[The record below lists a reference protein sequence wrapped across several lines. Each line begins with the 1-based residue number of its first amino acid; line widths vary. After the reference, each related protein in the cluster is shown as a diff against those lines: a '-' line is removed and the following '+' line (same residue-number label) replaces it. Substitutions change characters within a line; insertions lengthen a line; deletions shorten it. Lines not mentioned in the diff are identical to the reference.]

1 MPVSDYEISSNLACM
16 ADLHSLMYN
25 SIFFDAEVNVI
36 NGFATSDTK
45 KNIWRDHRKITLV
58 ISSQLNT
65 IC

>member
-25 SIFFDAEVNVI
+25 SIFFDAEGNVI

-45 KNIWRDHRKITLV
+45 KKIFEEITK
-58 ISSQLNT
+58 
-65 IC
+65 